1 MTDKTFESKIA
12 FIVETD
18 GLLKDYIESIVIK
31 EIKSRM
37 TNDSFKNLNTNH
49 VQAALILKT
58 LSPCSLKKF
67 ALTMRM
73 SKAAASAL
81 VDRMVKNGMVQ
92 RDTNPENR
100 RQVLLTISPEFDA
113 HISHIRSEITRW
125 FKSLTERIGM
135 DTFEKWHS
143 VMVTLNRVIQ
153 EDIHSDHEQNQI

>member
-67 ALTMRM
+67 ALR
-73 SKAAASAL
+73 
-81 VDRMVKNGMVQ
+81 N
-92 RDTNPENR
+92 
-100 RQVLLTISPEFDA
+100 
-113 HISHIRSEITRW
+113 
-125 FKSLTERIGM
+125 
-135 DTFEKWHS
+135 
-143 VMVTLNRVIQ
+143 
-153 EDIHSDHEQNQI
+153 

>member
-1 MTDKTFESKIA
+1 
-12 FIVETD
+12 
-18 GLLKDYIESIVIK
+18 
-31 EIKSRM
+31 
-37 TNDSFKNLNTNH
+37 
-49 VQAALILKT
+49 
-58 LSPCSLKKF
+58 
-67 ALTMRM
+67 
-73 SKAAASAL
+73 
-81 VDRMVKNGMVQ
+81 MVKNGMVQ